1 MATSQPSARGF
12 TVIILATGLSCLPL
26 ANGAIA
32 GSPGYDGVYKG
43 EVTLARGEAGFC
55 GKSPMVVTKQVVNG
69 QFSLVYDQPHN
80 IGVNLEVR
88 PDGSFSGSQ
97 LYVPTGARQQSRVS
111 ASGHIAGNVLD
122 AHIEGDACARDYH
135 LTKG

>member
-1 MATSQPSARGF
+1 MK
-12 TVIILATGLSCLPL
+12 GLRRNVVAIVAITAGVACLPL
-26 ANGAIA
+26 ANGALA

-43 EVTLARGEAGFC
+43 EVTLTRGEAGFC

-80 IGVNLEVR
+80 IGVNLEVQ

-97 LYVPTGARQQSRVS
+97 VYFPAGTRQQSRVT
-111 ASGHIAGNVLD
+111 ASGRISGNALT